1 MRKRVLAILLCSAV
15 AAGAF
20 TGCGQEPGL
29 TSQTDNTAVNN
40 DQTEA
45 TEHETDEVSAELA
58 SEENSSRFN
67 ADKALENTYLCGV
80 QLAPDMTWGM
90 LGENFSIVPEGATAS
105 PGTDKVLCD
114 VNYKGQYIGQF
125 IFQGCSAPEDIT
137 SDTVIRQIKAD
148 TDYIAGY
155 EGPVISVYGL
165 TLGASHEELYDVM
178 GSDYEIGV
186 NECQILYT
194 ENGIMR
200 YHFGYKALDET
211 DKLVLII
218 IYFPQ

>member
-90 LGENFSIVPEGATAS
+90 LGEDFTVETEGAVSS
-105 PGTDKVLCD
+105 PGNDSVMCD
-114 VNYKGQYIGQF
+114 VNYKGQHIGQF
-125 IFQGCSAPEDIT
+125 ITGSTAIK
-137 SDTVIRQIKAD
+137 QIKVD
-148 TDYIAGY
+148 TDDIESY

-165 TLGASHEELYDVM
+165 TLGAAHEELYDAM
-178 GSDYEIGV
+178 GSDYETGV
-186 NECQILYT
+186 NESQILYK

-200 YHFGYKALDET
+200 YHFGYKALDDT
-211 DKLVLII
+211 DKLALII